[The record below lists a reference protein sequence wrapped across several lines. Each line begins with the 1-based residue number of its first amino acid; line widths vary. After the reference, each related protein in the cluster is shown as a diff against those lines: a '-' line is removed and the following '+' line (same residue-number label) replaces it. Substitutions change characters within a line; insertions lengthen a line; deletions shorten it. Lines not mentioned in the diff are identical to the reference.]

1 MLVISSYKN
10 FIVLYFSSRLKNF
23 CLNVNSTIH
32 QCRISIYRCLGSIV
46 KLMSSSFVCPCAI
59 VERSI
64 KTNNTPITIK
74 MIRIGTL
81 IFSTS
86 FDQIPTCVRNQSRNS
101 LLRLSSIIK
110 FFLSMSHVYS
120 YIFIME
126 LNKTLQLNYLNMK
139 LTWN

>member
-1 MLVISSYKN
+1 MLVVSSYNN

-59 VERSI
+59 VERFI
-64 KTNNTPITIK
+64 KTNNTLITNKI
-74 MIRIGTL
+74 IRTGIL

-86 FDQIPTCVRNQSRNS
+86 FDQIPTRARNQSRNA
-101 LLRLSSIIK
+101 LLHLSSITKI
-110 FFLSMSHVYS
+110 FLSIYLVHS

-126 LNKTLQLNYLNMK
+126 LNKTLKLNYLNLK
-139 LTWN
+139 LPWN